1 MKISTIRAGTLFEC
15 SDCDFTSP
23 VKTELEKHSRAWN
36 HGSIG
41 SITGLKAET
50 HKYDIEGEV
59 NKIRTE
65 VPKSEIVTIRAGSV
79 YECCDCGFTT
89 PVKTELEKHSRAWDH
104 GTIIIEGK
112 EPRAETPKSDNELEQ
127 CEGSSEDLFHHKCP
141 MCPFQAS
148 DKSLYDKHLI
158 DVHEIVE
165 ICNNESGEVGLG
177 EDSGIWD
184 TEMEDVEVEAKK
196 EALIEQMMLK
206 QLEKNIRNPKKS
218 KKSKSKRARQN
229 RVL

>member
-1 MKISTIRAGTLFEC
+1 MSKLTLMLVDIHRMVTLRIRAGTVFEC

-23 VKTELEKHSRAWN
+23 VKTELEKHSRAWD

-41 SITGLKAET
+41 RITELKAET
-50 HKYDIEGEV
+50 HKYGEV
-59 NKIRTE
+59 YKLRAE

-165 ICNNESGEVGLG
+165 
-177 EDSGIWD
+177 
-184 TEMEDVEVEAKK
+184 
-196 EALIEQMMLK
+196 
-206 QLEKNIRNPKKS
+206 
-218 KKSKSKRARQN
+218 
-229 RVL
+229 